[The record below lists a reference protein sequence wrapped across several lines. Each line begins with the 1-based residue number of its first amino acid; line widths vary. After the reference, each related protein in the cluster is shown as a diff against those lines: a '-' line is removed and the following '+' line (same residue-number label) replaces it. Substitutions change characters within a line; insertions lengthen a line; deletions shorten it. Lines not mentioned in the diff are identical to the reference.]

1 MNYTETLEYLFDAL
15 PMFQRI
21 GKQAY
26 KPDLTHIIELCSYLG
41 DPQTK
46 FRSVHIAGTN
56 GKGST
61 SHMLAAILQQNG
73 YKTGLFT
80 SPHLKDFRE
89 RIRINGKMIPKSVV
103 TSFIK
108 KHWVKIDETHP
119 SFFEM
124 TVALAFDWF
133 AEMKVDIAIIET
145 GLGGRLDSTNIIRP
159 ILSVIT
165 NIGYDHT
172 SILGDKLEQI
182 AAEKAGIIKENIPV
196 IIGEYQ
202 PKVAGVFETIAARN
216 RSPLKYASQEWNLT
230 EWQPHLRNQRMI
242 LVDDQNHTVKLQL
255 DLPGHYQVKNAKTV
269 LSAIHELNKM
279 GFTIVRPEIAL
290 KQVRKLTNLK
300 GRWFIL
306 SRNPLTICDTGHNA
320 EGIQEVVTQLS
331 LTRYEKL
338 HLVFGVVNDKDIAP
352 ILALLPT
359 HAQYYFCHAA
369 IPRALEAET
378 LRIEAAKYQLVGKA
392 YQSVKEALAA
402 ARLAATNN
410 DLIFIGGSTFVVAE
424 IIP

>member
-1 MNYTETLEYLFDAL
+1 MNYTKTLKYLFDAL

-26 KPDLTHIIELCSYLG
+26 KPDLIHITELCSYLG
-41 DPQTK
+41 DPQTT

-89 RIRINGKMIPKSVV
+89 RIRINGKMIPKTAV
-103 TSFIK
+103 TTFIK
-108 KHWVKIDETHP
+108 KHWAKIDETHP

-145 GLGGRLDSTNIIRP
+145 GLGGRLDSTNIIKP

-172 SILGDKLEQI
+172 SILGDKLVQI
-182 AAEKAGIIKENIPV
+182 AGEKAGIIKENVPV

-202 PKVAGVFETIAARN
+202 TEVNSVFEITAARHN
-216 RSPLKYASQEWNLT
+216 SPLRYASQEWVLAG
-230 EWQPHLRNQRMI
+230 WRPHLLNQRMV
-242 LVDDQNHTVKLQL
+242 LVNDQNQKMTLQL

-269 LSAIHELNKM
+269 LSAVDELNKL
-279 GFTIVRPEIAL
+279 GFSITKPEIAL
-290 KQVRKLTNLK
+290 KQVRKLTKLQ
-300 GRWFIL
+300 GRWSIL
-306 SRNPLTICDTGHNA
+306 SRHPLTICDTGHNA
-320 EGIQEVVTQLS
+320 EGIQEVVAQLAI
-331 LTRYEKL
+331 TKYEKL

-359 HAQYYFCHAA
+359 GAQYYFCHAA
-369 IPRALEAET
+369 IPRALDSEK

-392 YQSVKEALAA
+392 FPSVKEALATA
-402 ARLAATNN
+402 KLAATND

>member
-26 KPDLTHIIELCSYLG
+26 KPDLTHITELCSYLG

-89 RIRINGKMIPKSVV
+89 RIRINGKMIPKSTV

-108 KHWVKIDETHP
+108 KHWSKIDETHP

-145 GLGGRLDSTNIIRP
+145 GLGGRLDSTNIIIP
-159 ILSVIT
+159 VLSVIT

-172 SILGDKLEQI
+172 SILGDQLVQI
-182 AAEKAGIIKENIPV
+182 AGEKAGIIKENIPV

-202 PKVAGVFETIAARN
+202 SEVNDVFETTAARHN
-216 RSPLKYASQEWNLT
+216 SPLRYASQDWFMAD
-230 EWQPHLRNQRMI
+230 WQPHLQNQRI
-242 LVDDQNHTVKLQL
+242 VLEDDQKRKINLQL

-269 LSAIHELNKM
+269 LSAVDVLNKI
-279 GFTIVRPEIAL
+279 GFTILKPEIAL
-290 KQVRKLTNLK
+290 KQVRKLTNLQ

-306 SRNPLTICDTGHNA
+306 SRHPLTICDTGHNA
-320 EGIQEVVTQLS
+320 EGIQEVVAQLA
-331 LTRYEKL
+331 LTSYENL

-359 HAQYYFCHAA
+359 DARYYFCHAA
-369 IPRALEAET
+369 IPRALEAES
-378 LRIEAAKYQLVGKA
+378 LRIEAAKYQLIGNA
-392 YQSVKEALAA
+392 YPSVREALAA
-402 ARLAATNN
+402 ARLSATKD

>member
-1 MNYTETLEYLFDAL
+1 ME
-15 PMFQRI
+15 
-21 GKQAY
+21 
-26 KPDLTHIIELCSYLG
+26 SY
-41 DPQTK
+41 
-46 FRSVHIAGTN
+46 
-56 GKGST
+56 
-61 SHMLAAILQQNG
+61 
-73 YKTGLFT
+73 
-80 SPHLKDFRE
+80 
-89 RIRINGKMIPKSVV
+89 
-103 TSFIK
+103 
-108 KHWVKIDETHP
+108 
-119 SFFEM
+119 
-124 TVALAFDWF
+124 
-133 AEMKVDIAIIET
+133 
-145 GLGGRLDSTNIIRP
+145 
-159 ILSVIT
+159 
-165 NIGYDHT
+165 
-172 SILGDKLEQI
+172 
-182 AAEKAGIIKENIPV
+182 
-196 IIGEYQ
+196 
-202 PKVAGVFETIAARN
+202 
-216 RSPLKYASQEWNLT
+216 
-230 EWQPHLRNQRMI
+230 
-242 LVDDQNHTVKLQL
+242 
-255 DLPGHYQVKNAKTV
+255 
-269 LSAIHELNKM
+269 ELNKM
-279 GFTIVRPEIAL
+279 GFTIIRPEIAL